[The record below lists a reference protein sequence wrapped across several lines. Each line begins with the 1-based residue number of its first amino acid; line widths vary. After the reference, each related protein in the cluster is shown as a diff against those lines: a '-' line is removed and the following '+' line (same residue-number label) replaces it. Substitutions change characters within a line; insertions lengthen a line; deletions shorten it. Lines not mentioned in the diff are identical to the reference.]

1 MPKISSCQS
10 IKFGASTDV
19 LKVYAGSSLVWDSG
33 VVPPV
38 TEFPPSAIYAWDFDV
53 VTSSDETDY
62 VLPKVGSVNL
72 QLPVLITEA
81 DPFSGIRSGT
91 LAYGTD
97 FSDDRYPPV
106 ANLNST
112 QMSSVRAI
120 SGSFR
125 IDEQEFPNPGW
136 ANGDFLYLC
145 AIRLNDGGVNNS
157 EGDVLLG
164 FELVTASPP
173 VRGDWDL
180 VPQVW
185 RNASGA
191 WVKGTFP
198 YATVRVTEGDWFTWH
213 AKYEANNLNLTIT
226 NKSGATARVENIST
240 YWYSLIEK
248 FEFSGTIT
256 PDSNGLTAVSTNC
269 SWDNL
274 ALHDV
279 SFQSNDPQPLTCERY
294 AKYFIPESGAEDDLF
309 IVWDFNRTDIDP
321 NNGLSNAWQS
331 CEEISF
337 GSIVSGRCNAN
348 GSCEQV
354 APMLPDQ
361 YYSCRLNK
369 TLWTPDNGIAAD
381 HRGLSY
387 WFSYNGD
394 DETWPGVV
402 LGSWLGGNQFLL
414 VIETVYDALT
424 ATKPRGT
431 RIVASIYDLFDP
443 ISPEVPIEQW
453 SGNEETELNNSSS
466 SRFYV
471 QISNRANSMSPSS
484 SDSRDWFVEMGQA
497 YFTNGQVQFLEKTKT
512 CGFSSVGVN
521 WDNNTFVSLNKT
533 PQGYEV
539 NSGGRDITI
548 DKVAFWVNPDVMGFD
563 AL

>member
-33 VVPPV
+33 IVPPV

-53 VTSSDETDY
+53 VVSSDETDY
-62 VLPKVGSVNL
+62 VLPKVGSVSL
-72 QLPVLITEA
+72 QLPVLVTES

-91 LAYGTD
+91 LEYGTD

-112 QMSSVRAI
+112 QMNSVKAI

-125 IDEQEFPNPGW
+125 IDPNGFPNPDW

-157 EGDVLLG
+157 EGDILLG

-191 WVKGTFP
+191 WVKSTFP
-198 YATVRVTEGDWFTWH
+198 YDTVRVTEGDWFVWR
-213 AKYEANNLNLTIT
+213 ARYEAQNLNFTIE
-226 NKSGATARVENIST
+226 NRVNATARIENIPT
-240 YWYSLIEK
+240 YWGQILEK

-274 ALHDV
+274 ALHDI

-294 AKYFIPESGAEDDLF
+294 AKYFVPQSGSTDDLF
-309 IVWDFNRTDIDP
+309 LIWDFNQTGED
-321 NNGLSNAWQS
+321 AFQS
-331 CEEISF
+331 CQEINF
-337 GSIVSGRCNAN
+337 GQLVTLGCNAN
-348 GSCEQV
+348 GSCQQV
-354 APMLPDQ
+354 APILPDQ
-361 YYSCRLNK
+361 YYSCGLNK
-369 TLWTPDNGIAAD
+369 TLWTPDAGISAD

-387 WFSYNGD
+387 YFSYNGD
-394 DETWPGVV
+394 DNEWPGVV
-402 LGSWLGGNQFLL
+402 LGSWLGGDRFLL
-414 VIETVYDALT
+414 IIETVYDSLT
-424 ATKPRGT
+424 VTKPRGT
-431 RIVASIYDLFDP
+431 KLVASMYDLFDP
-443 ISPEVPIEQW
+443 VSPEVPVETFSTGEQ
-453 SGNEETELNNSSS
+453 SELNSPSN
-466 SRFYV
+466 RFYV
-471 QISNRANSMSPSS
+471 SISNRKNSFE
-484 SDSRDWFVEMGQA
+484 DADDDDDWYVTFGEASFSFGE
-497 YFTNGQVQFLEKTKT
+497 VQFLDKPKELS
-512 CGFSSVGVN
+512 FRSVGVN
-521 WDNNTFVSLNKT
+521 WQNNTFVSLNKT
-533 PQGYEV
+533 PQGYEA
-539 NSGGRDITI
+539 NPEGRNITI